1 MKTIDIIREA
11 LGEVSGLFMKQEI
24 KGTEMVMPTNRLLD
38 IANEAN
44 HKLTKITKPN
54 LGCATTRELLNEIT
68 ARIDVLGELDYK
80 TVGDN

>member
-1 MKTIDIIREA
+1 METIKIISIA

-24 KGTEMVMPTNRLLD
+24 RGTEMVMPTKELME

-44 HKLTKITKPN
+44 SKLTKAIKPN

-68 ARIDVLGELDYK
+68 ARIEVDGELDYR
-80 TVGDN
+80 TVDGK